1 MSNYMVKIWNWFVL
15 KFKIIMYYISM
26 ALYNTEMDILK
37 ADPNDLDE
45 KNKKNQR
52 MLHRNPLLEKFYQGQ
67 TDQKYVQDYYEVL
80 KKADQFIKKS
90 DKVKYGTA
98 ADKNGMSY
106 GKKDKWGRRHEHYG
120 FFDPK
125 SKNYGKTLEEVLKN
139 EMNER
144 RTKDDDYELLE
155 IYNNERILDGLT
167 NSFDVVETTN
177 NGDKILSDITKQ
189 IKKDR
194 FPINI
199 IRNNN
204 NVINKIEQLTDFLHV
219 KRIDDEYRQLEFF
232 LNLKYKTDKLSED
245 DKIFKE
251 LINIENVWVYNDYG
265 ELDSYKIEKFK
276 KRIVYNDTHEVF
288 KFFCKKMDVIKK

>member
-1 MSNYMVKIWNWFVL
+1 
-15 KFKIIMYYISM
+15 M

>member
-1 MSNYMVKIWNWFVL
+1 MIKIWNWIVL
-15 KFKIIMYYISM
+15 RFKILMYYISM
-26 ALYNTEMDILK
+26 ALYNTEIEILK

-52 MLHRNPLLEKFYQGQ
+52 MLNRNPLLEKFYQGQ

-80 KKADQFIKKS
+80 KKADLFIKKS
-90 DKVKYGTA
+90 DKVQYGTA

-106 GKKDKWGRRHEHYG
+106 GKRDKWGRRHEHYG

-139 EMNER
+139 EMDER

-155 IYNNERILDGLT
+155 IYNNERIMDGLV
-167 NSFDVVETTN
+167 NSLDVVETTDD
-177 NGDKILSDITKQ
+177 GDKVLSNITKQ
-189 IKKDR
+189 IKKDK
-194 FPINI
+194 FPIQI
-199 IRNNN
+199 IRSDES
-204 NVINKIEQLTDFLHV
+204 VVNKIEQLTDFLHV

-232 LNLKYKTDKLSED
+232 IDIKYKTNKLSDD

-265 ELDSYKIEKFK
+265 ELDSYKIENFK
-276 KRIVYNDTHEVF
+276 KRIIYNDTHEVF

>member
-265 ELDSYKIEKFK
+265 ELDSCLLYTSPSP
-276 KRIVYNDTHEVF
+276 RD
-288 KFFCKKMDVIKK
+288 

>member
-1 MSNYMVKIWNWFVL
+1 MGKYMIKIWNWIVL
-15 KFKIIMYYISM
+15 RFKILMYYISM
-26 ALYNTEMDILK
+26 ALYNTEIEILK

-52 MLHRNPLLEKFYQGQ
+52 MLNRNPLLEKFYQGQ

-80 KKADQFIKKS
+80 KKADLFIKKS
-90 DKVKYGTA
+90 DKVQYGTA

-106 GKKDKWGRRHEHYG
+106 GKRDKWGRRHEHYG

-139 EMNER
+139 EMDER

-155 IYNNERILDGLT
+155 IYNNERIMDGLV
-167 NSFDVVETTN
+167 NSLDVVETTDD
-177 NGDKILSDITKQ
+177 GDKVLSNITKQ
-189 IKKDR
+189 IKKDK
-194 FPINI
+194 FPIQI
-199 IRNNN
+199 IRSDES
-204 NVINKIEQLTDFLHV
+204 VVNKIEQLTDFLHV

-232 LNLKYKTDKLSED
+232 IDIKYKTNKLSDD

-265 ELDSYKIEKFK
+265 ELDSYKIENFK
-276 KRIVYNDTHEVF
+276 KRIIYNDTHEVF